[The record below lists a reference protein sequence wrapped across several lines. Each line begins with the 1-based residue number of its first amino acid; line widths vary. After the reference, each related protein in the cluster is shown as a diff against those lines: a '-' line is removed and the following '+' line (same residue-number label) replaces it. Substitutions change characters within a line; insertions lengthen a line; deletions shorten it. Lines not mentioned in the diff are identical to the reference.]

1 MGDEHVRDFHMKL
14 GYPNGYPVR
23 ETPPFP
29 KQFGS
34 DLSDVNA
41 ASRLHRGP
49 ATTTIGGFTRDRFH
63 HSPPRTTELEPLGYP
78 NGYPRFC
85 FIHTFVDMACDLCQ
99 RWAAYENVLWG
110 SLYFLRT

>member
-1 MGDEHVRDFHMKL
+1 MSTPRSNQLSYEPVRDLPVL

-34 DLSDVNA
+34 DLRDVNA

-49 ATTTIGGFTRDRFH
+49 ATTTIAGFTRDRFH

-78 NGYPRFC
+78 NGYPGDEER
-85 FIHTFVDMACDLCQ
+85 A
-99 RWAAYENVLWG
+99 VLRRDG
-110 SLYFLRT
+110 